1 MEGLYRVEW
10 DGYPDQI
17 GDSIDLVL
25 ERVEERP
32 ESGTYISN
40 SLAWSRMH
48 MRLHDRFGQAYYI
61 DPFSGEERAAPDGFA
76 RLGLIRIS
84 GPVLISRP
92 ILEPL

>member
-48 MRLHDRFGQAYYI
+48 MRLHDRFGQALLYRSFQWRRKGSRRMGS
-61 DPFSGEERAAPDGFA
+61 PGWVSFA
-76 RLGLIRIS
+76 FPGRF
-84 GPVLISRP
+84 
-92 ILEPL
+92 